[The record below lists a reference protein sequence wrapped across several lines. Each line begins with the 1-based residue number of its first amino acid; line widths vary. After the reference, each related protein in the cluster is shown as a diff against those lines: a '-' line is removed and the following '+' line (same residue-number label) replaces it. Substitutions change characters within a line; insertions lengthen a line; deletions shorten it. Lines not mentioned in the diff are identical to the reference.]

1 MGFVRWLKLYIRC
14 LFYTIS
20 FTIPN
25 SPNTHVFCG
34 QWYTSSPPW
43 RKPGTASQVWCH
55 FLGSLGFGRT
65 ESPAHPQHLWLA
77 SQDALPSANTHWG
90 LSQNQVSTNCNGL
103 PWFIMVNYDFLWFI
117 IMIYAIFHCQCQVR
131 KLHQRH
137 CYLVRGSAERMV
149 FFGKILKETGQWKWC
164 GCKTVE
170 CFDPKAL
177 EFLWHSTNKSVDS
190 RFSSV
195 SMPRNIGHTSNH
207 RFYWPKPEDLNQHWD
222 GEQHFHAIP
231 PLVDGRKEQPAKT
244 NHAPECFGGKP
255 NVNYMYMCIYMYYIP
270 LFCF

>member
-55 FLGSLGFGRT
+55 FLGSLGFGRI

-77 SQDALPSANTHWG
+77 SQDALPSANTHWACPKIRY
-90 LSQNQVSTNCNGL
+90 LHVSTNCNGL
-103 PWFIMVNYDFLWFI
+103 PWFIMVNYDFLWSI
-117 IMIYAIFHCQCQVR
+117 IMIYAIFHCQCHRCASCTSDTATWSGARLCCFFRENPQGNWPMKMMWV
-131 KLHQRH
+131 QN
-137 CYLVRGSAERMV
+137 CRMFWSKSLGV
-149 FFGKILKETGQWKWC
+149 SGR
-164 GCKTVE
+164 
-170 CFDPKAL
+170 
-177 EFLWHSTNKSVDS
+177 HSTNKSVDS

-207 RFYWPKPEDLNQHWD
+207 RFYWPKPEDLNQHW
-222 GEQHFHAIP
+222 GWRAAFPCHYWLMEGKNSQLKPTMHQSV
-231 PLVDGRKEQPAKT
+231 L
-244 NHAPECFGGKP
+244 GGKP
-255 NVNYMYMCIYMYYIP
+255 NVNYMYMYI
-270 LFCF
+270 